1 MAPSTYLLTY
11 AKGILEDYYF
21 NLFIYLF
28 IFMKF
33 VFKSI
38 SGKVIYKQITNT
50 INDKHPINYYII

>member
-50 INDKHPINYYII
+50 INDKHPIQ